1 MRNHLELRE
10 SEGKGMGVFATQDI
24 PKGTVIETC
33 YLIKV
38 DTKVEEL
45 GNLHG
50 YVFNYPKKG
59 PFEHLVVAVGGYGSV
74 YNHDDTHNAY
84 WVDSDKPMHFDYI
97 AIKDIEAGEEVC
109 VHYGATYWSQM
120 AERNEDLKKVT
131 RFNAEDAQRF
141 QDALLEPPS
150 LDF

>member
-1 MRNHLELRE
+1 
-10 SEGKGMGVFATQDI
+10 MGVFATKDI

-45 GNLHG
+45 GNLYG
-50 YVFNYPKKG
+50 YVFKYPKKG
-59 PFEHLVVAVGGYGSV
+59 TFQHLVLPCGYGSI
-74 YNHDDTHNAY
+74 YNHDDSNNAY

-97 AIKDIEAGEEVC
+97 ATKDIEAGEEIC
-109 VHYGATYWSQM
+109 THYGATYWSQM
-120 AERNEDLKKVT
+120 AKRTNDLKKVT
-131 RFNAEDAQRF
+131 RFNAEAEQRF
-141 QDALLEPPS
+141 QDALAGPPA